1 MIGRRSRISVA
12 VGVGLVM
19 VLSAA
24 PGLVQAPGV
33 PTVVVA
39 NADTGTM
46 EAIPVPPGASIHF
59 HSNGSSEDLYDAMA
73 TGVHG
78 ILRWSDYTDA
88 TWRAL
93 LPWLWRRPP

>member
-59 HSNGSSEDLYDAMA
+59 HSNGSRED
-73 TGVHG
+73 
-78 ILRWSDYTDA
+78 
-88 TWRAL
+88 RAL
-93 LPWLWRRPP
+93 QNPGRARPRRHGPGVSRL